1 LDARVGL
8 LGLIGQ
14 TILLGVGAAFTP
26 SLVALQVMVCSQDP
40 WRRRALAVA
49 VGGSSA
55 FLLVGGLLLLGFT
68 QLPEVPAAPSTVMVA
83 LRLVAAAV
91 LIVLAVVLFLPHPG
105 LQGRMD
111 RDITGYVQRASPW
124 VFLGVAF
131 ALSIKDV
138 SSFVMLAPAIHD
150 IAVSGV
156 DVVVETLLL
165 VLLFALAL
173 SPVLAPPLARL
184 LFGHRADQAFGALY
198 RFALDHEFRIMSAM
212 AAVIGIYLGVTGLSM
227 LA

>member
-1 LDARVGL
+1 MGL

-14 TILLGVGAAFTP
+14 TILLGVAAALTP
-26 SLVALQVMVCSQDP
+26 SLLALQVMVCSQDP

-55 FLLVGGLLLLGFT
+55 FLFVGGLLLLGFT
-68 QLPEVPAAPSTVMVA
+68 QLPEHSGTASTTMIA
-83 LRLVAAAV
+83 LRIVAAVV
-91 LIVLAVVLFLPHPG
+91 LIVLAVVLFLPHPA
-105 LQGRMD
+105 LQGRLD
-111 RDITGYVQRASPW
+111 RDISGYVKRASPW
-124 VFLGVAF
+124 VFLGIAF

-156 DVVVETLLL
+156 DLVIEALLL

-173 SPVLAPPLARL
+173 SPVLAPPVARL
-184 LFGHRADQAFGALY
+184 MFGHRADEAFGSVY
-198 RFALDHEFRIMSAM
+198 RFTLKHQFPIMGAV
-212 AAVIGIYLGVTGLSM
+212 AAVIGLYLGITGVAM
-227 LA
+227 LMA